1 MVYET
6 VLPPDTQNQI
16 EEFLEERYVG
26 HAATMLAIDAID
38 QEIEKLAVNPTLGAV
53 PRGTPFETRRIHRFR
68 ISVGDQTRT
77 VEFMYWINRKRPSIV
92 FSGFR
97 EVRLVL

>member
-6 VLPPDTQNQI
+6 VLPPDTQNEI

-26 HAATMLAIDAID
+26 HAATMQAVDEIER
-38 QEIEKLAVNPTLGAV
+38 EIEKLAANPTLGAV
-53 PRGTPFETRRIHRFR
+53 PRGTPFETRRIHRFKVDVADN
-68 ISVGDQTRT
+68 SRT
-77 VEFMYWINRKRPSIV
+77 VEFMYCVNKNRPSIV

-97 EVRLVL
+97 EIRLVL